1 MSGIIKNYFN
11 DISLEMGATY
21 QKQITNDDVQAFADI
36 SGDHNPIHLDDE
48 FAKDSIFGERVAHG
62 MLTASHISAALVIF
76 AGPGWLYVNQSLYFR
91 APVKIGDTVT
101 TQVKV
106 EKCLM
111 LKHLVE
117 LSTESRVADKIVLTG
132 TATIKSPD

>member
-1 MSGIIKNYFN
+1 MPGIIKNYFN
-11 DISLEMGATY
+11 DISVEMGATY
-21 QKQITNDDVQAFADI
+21 EKQITHDDVQAFADI

-62 MLTASHISAALVIF
+62 MLTASHISAALVSF

-101 TQVKV
+101 NQVKV
-106 EKCLM
+106 EKCLTVS
-111 LKHLVE
+111 HLVE
-117 LSTESRVADKIVLTG
+117 LSTESKVADKFVLTG

>member
-11 DISLEMGATY
+11 DISVDMGATY
-21 QKQITNDDVQAFADI
+21 EKQITHDDVQAFADI

-48 FAKDSIFGERVAHG
+48 FAKDSIFGERVADG
-62 MLTASHISAALVIF
+62 MLTASHISAALVSF

-101 TQVKV
+101 TQVIV

-111 LKHLVE
+111 IKHHVE

>member
-11 DISLEMGATY
+11 DISVNMGATY
-21 QKQITNDDVQAFADI
+21 EKQITHDDVQAFADI

-62 MLTASHISAALVIF
+62 MLTASHISAALVSF

-91 APVKIGDTVT
+91 APVRIGDTVT

-106 EKCLM
+106 EKCLK

>member
-11 DISLEMGATY
+11 DISVEMGATY

-62 MLTASHISAALVIF
+62 MLTASHISAALVSF
-76 AGPGWLYVNQSLYFR
+76 AGPGWLYVNQSLYFQ

-117 LSTESRVADKIVLTG
+117 LSTKSRVADKIVLTG

>member
-11 DISLEMGATY
+11 DVSVGMGTTY
-21 QKQITNDDVQAFADI
+21 EKQITHYDVQAFADI
-36 SGDHNPIHLDDE
+36 SGDHNPIHLNDE
-48 FAKDSIFGERVAHG
+48 FAKDSIFGGRVAHG
-62 MLTASHISAALVIF
+62 MLTASHISAALVNF

-91 APVKIGDTVT
+91 APVRIGDTVT